1 MSPQASG
8 EVPCMPAS
16 AVDVSE
22 TMGLIIFILNCV
34 SGGLGT
40 LVSSIVDKK
49 GCNCT
54 ALVVSIL

>member
-22 TMGLIIFILNCV
+22 TMGLIIFILNIL

-40 LVSSIVDKK
+40 FVSSIIDKK

-54 ALVVSIL
+54 AFLVSIL